1 VLTDMARPLF
11 VLFVVI
17 LIGLAALRFVL
28 GLASVAGWLFAL
40 FIKVAL
46 VAGLIY
52 LGVSIVSPDTAR
64 KLREHFLGPETH
76 V

>member
-1 VLTDMARPLF
+1 MARPLF
-11 VLFVVI
+11 VVAVAVLV
-17 LIGLAALRFVL
+17 GLAALRFLL
-28 GLASVAGWLFAL
+28 GLAGVAGWLFGL

-52 LGVSIVSPDTAR
+52 LGVSVVSPETAR
-64 KLREHFLGPETH
+64 KMREHFLGPTTH